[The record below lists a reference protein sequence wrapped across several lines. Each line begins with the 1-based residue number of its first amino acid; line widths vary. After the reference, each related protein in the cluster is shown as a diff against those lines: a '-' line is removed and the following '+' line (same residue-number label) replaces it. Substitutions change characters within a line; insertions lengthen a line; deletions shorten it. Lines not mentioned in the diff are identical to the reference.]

1 MKFVLSIYVVY
12 ICRTT
17 LNFTLMKK
25 VIRRPDLMK
34 KMNFSK
40 QYGIDRVTLD
50 KRIKKG
56 LIPVERI
63 DGTDYIRL
71 NDLPKEYRPR

>member
-1 MKFVLSIYVVY
+1 
-12 ICRTT
+12 
-17 LNFTLMKK
+17 MKK
-25 VIRRPDLMK
+25 V
-34 KMNFSK
+34 NFSK
-40 QYGIDRVTLD
+40 QYGVSRVTIN
-50 KRIKKG
+50 KHIKEG

>member
-1 MKFVLSIYVVY
+1 
-12 ICRTT
+12 
-17 LNFTLMKK
+17 MKK

-34 KMNFSK
+34 KANFSK
-40 QYGIDRVTLD
+40 KYGVNRVTLD
-50 KRIKKG
+50 KQIKTG

-71 NDLPKEYRPR
+71 NDLPKDYGKRV

>member
-1 MKFVLSIYVVY
+1 
-12 ICRTT
+12 
-17 LNFTLMKK
+17 MKK
-25 VIRRPDLMK
+25 V
-34 KMNFSK
+34 NFSK

>member
-1 MKFVLSIYVVY
+1 
-12 ICRTT
+12 
-17 LNFTLMKK
+17 MKK
-25 VIRRPDLMK
+25 A
-34 KMNFSK
+34 NFSK
-40 QYGIDRVTLD
+40 QYNVNRVTID

-71 NDLPKEYRPR
+71 NDLPEIYKK

>member
-1 MKFVLSIYVVY
+1 MSDQNSV
-12 ICRTT
+12 
-17 LNFTLMKK
+17 NFINMKK

-71 NDLPKEYRPR
+71 NDLPEAYKK

>member
-1 MKFVLSIYVVY
+1 MKFALLVYVAY
-12 ICRTT
+12 ICRIT

-50 KRIKKG
+50 KRIKLG